1 MNSESELFY
10 FTLNSFK
17 FLRLIFFSNISGT
30 FETLLNG
37 PVLQDDDQLVTWVRK
52 NIRKPSRK
60 AYNLEFM
67 LSGLDEEQAQ
77 EKPYSSSQDFILDTI
92 IEIFGE
98 VIEFSIL
105 RKI

>member
-1 MNSESELFY
+1 
-10 FTLNSFK
+10 
-17 FLRLIFFSNISGT
+17 
-30 FETLLNG
+30 
-37 PVLQDDDQLVTWVRK
+37 
-52 NIRKPSRK
+52 
-60 AYNLEFM
+60 M